1 MNRHGINRD
10 PMLTETKVV
19 NNNNNYYYYNYYYYY
34 YYYYKSKS
42 LNITI
47 SLHKIEVITLGFIMY
62 CTVV

>member
-1 MNRHGINRD
+1 MNRHGFNRD
-10 PMLTETKVV
+10 PVLTETKVV
-19 NNNNNYYYYNYYYYY
+19 NNNNNNYYYYYYY

-47 SLHKIEVITLGFIMY
+47 SLHKIEVITLCFIMY

>member
-19 NNNNNYYYYNYYYYY
+19 NNNNNYYYYYYYCYC
-34 YYYYKSKS
+34 YYKSKS

-47 SLHKIEVITLGFIMY
+47 SLHKIEVITLCFIMY

>member
-1 MNRHGINRD
+1 MNRHGFNRD
-10 PMLTETKVV
+10 PVLTETKVV
-19 NNNNNYYYYNYYYYY
+19 NNNNNNNN

-47 SLHKIEVITLGFIMY
+47 SLHKIEVITLCFIMY